1 MPEKVKT
8 VRSYHSPRRAAQAA
22 ATRQVI
28 LEAAQRLFEQ
38 QGYPATTMAAI
49 ADGAGVALK
58 TVYLAFETKSGVVR
72 ALWQVLLGGVADDAP
87 VAQRDWYREV
97 MHEPDPRRV
106 LLLNARNARVVKE
119 RAGGLMSVVRDAAPS
134 DPDLAALWELI
145 QSDFHANQASIVE
158 LLHRKKALR
167 PRLSVARAT
176 DILWSLNH
184 PDLWH
189 LLVVVRQ
196 WTAPQYERWV
206 ADCACQQLLRSP
218 E

>member
-28 LEAAQRLFEQ
+28 LESAQRLFEQ
-38 QGYPATTMAAI
+38 QGYPATTMGAI
-49 ADGAGVALK
+49 ADEAGVALK
-58 TVYLAFETKSGVVR
+58 TVYLAFETKSGVLR

-87 VAQRDWYREV
+87 VVQRDWYREV

-218 E
+218 

>member
-1 MPEKVKT
+1 MPEKVKP

-49 ADGAGVALK
+49 ADEAGVALK

-218 E
+218 

>member
-28 LEAAQRLFEQ
+28 LESAQRLFEQ

-49 ADGAGVALK
+49 ADEAGVALK

-218 E
+218 

>member
-28 LEAAQRLFEQ
+28 LESAQRLFEQ

-49 ADGAGVALK
+49 ADEAGVALK

-158 LLHRKKALR
+158 LLHRKRALR

-218 E
+218 S

>member
-28 LEAAQRLFEQ
+28 LESAQRLFEQ
-38 QGYPATTMAAI
+38 QGYPATTMGAI
-49 ADGAGVALK
+49 ADEAGVALK
-58 TVYLAFETKSGVVR
+58 TVYLAFETKSGVLR

-87 VAQRDWYREV
+87 VVQRDWYREV

-184 PDLWH
+184 PDAWL
-189 LLVVVRQ
+189 LLVGKRG
-196 WTAPQYERWV
+196 WTPEEWERWFG
-206 ADCACQQLLRSP
+206 DTICAQLLR

>member
-28 LEAAQRLFEQ
+28 LESAQRLFEQ

-49 ADGAGVALK
+49 ADEAGVALK

-196 WTAPQYERWV
+196 WTAAQYERWV

-218 E
+218 

>member
-49 ADGAGVALK
+49 ADEAGVALK

-218 E
+218 